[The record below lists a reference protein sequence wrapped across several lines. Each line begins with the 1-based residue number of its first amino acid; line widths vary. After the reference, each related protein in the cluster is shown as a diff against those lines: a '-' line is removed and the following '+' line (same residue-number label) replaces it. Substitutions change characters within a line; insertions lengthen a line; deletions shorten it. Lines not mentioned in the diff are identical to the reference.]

1 MAYVEIEAYIC
12 ANLVAGMEAGI
23 LDPAPI
29 WSDAKTFD
37 ALPFRGRIHG
47 IIGGYPCPGESL
59 AGLREG
65 HLYKGFIWPYLRRAI
80 AATRPFWCF
89 FENVDD
95 HLTGTYPIVQRSL
108 HNMGYRCEA
117 GVYSAEQVGA
127 THERQRLFILAV
139 ADSYSYGYGAGAAQ
153 TAGKGSKIKGKAHRQ
168 EWNDLLRQWMW
179 DVIRNSGEEL
189 VNSASIT
196 KREQADETNT
206 KSTGGQTWTESGQR
220 CEQLADEVGQRLE
233 IGGKQSTWQE
243 QQAPERSSIAQ
254 FPARPGEQQHDWEEP
269 RTVKSGVGC
278 TINGYNFREDLLRAL
293 GNSVVEQCAE
303 KAFLDLLKKHLKN
316 I

>member
-1 MAYVEIEAYIC
+1 
-12 ANLVAGMEAGI
+12 
-23 LDPAPI
+23 
-29 WSDAKTFD
+29 
-37 ALPFRGRIHG
+37 
-47 IIGGYPCPGESL
+47 
-59 AGLREG
+59 
-65 HLYKGFIWPYLRRAI
+65 
-80 AATRPFWCF
+80 
-89 FENVDD
+89 
-95 HLTGTYPIVQRSL
+95 
-108 HNMGYRCEA
+108 
-117 GVYSAEQVGA
+117 
-127 THERQRLFILAV
+127 
-139 ADSYSYGYGAGAAQ
+139 
-153 TAGKGSKIKGKAHRQ
+153 
-168 EWNDLLRQWMW
+168 MW